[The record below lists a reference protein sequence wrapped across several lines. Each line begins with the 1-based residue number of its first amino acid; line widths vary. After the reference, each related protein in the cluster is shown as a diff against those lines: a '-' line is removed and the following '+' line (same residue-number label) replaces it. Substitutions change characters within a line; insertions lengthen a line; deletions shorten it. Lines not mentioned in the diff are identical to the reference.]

1 MEIRTNQNSHDR
13 QRDAVATAL
22 TAEAGLQ
29 LNSPSPGSVPFVGGA
44 ISGQHGNISTSATS
58 SASNSTSTSSGT
70 ALAVV
75 KSAVKKPSKDR
86 HTKVDGRGRR
96 IRMPA
101 MCAARVFQLTREL
114 GHKSDGETIEWLL
127 QQAEPAIIAS
137 TGTGTIPANFS
148 TLNASLRGGGGSTI
162 FAQPSKSSSSP
173 LSFHSTGMSLH
184 STGMSLYDD
193 NNGTNGS
200 SSSSAAVDPSRKLL
214 NAAAAAQNAAVF
226 GFHHQMYPPI
236 MSTERN
242 PTNVVK
248 PYRED
253 YFKESEP
260 SGSSQKA
267 GQFQDQELGPGTG
280 MGRVA
285 ANVVPQPM
293 WAVAPGTTNGGS
305 AFWMLPMSGSGG
317 REQMQQQPAHQMW
330 AFNPGNYP
338 VGTGRVVTAPMGSMM
353 LGGQQLGLGAAE
365 SNMAAAMR
373 GSRGDG
379 LAMTL
384 DQYQHQHHQQHQEP
398 NQTQTSEN
406 GGDDKK

>member
-1 MEIRTNQNSHDR
+1 MEIGTTQNPHDR
-13 QRDAVATAL
+13 QREAVA

-29 LNSPSPGSVPFVGGA
+29 LNSTENPSPGSVPFAGG
-44 ISGQHGNISTSATS
+44 ISGSATS
-58 SASNSTSTSSGT
+58 SGTSTTSSGS

-148 TLNASLRGGGGSTI
+148 TLNASLRGSGGGGCGSTI

-173 LSFHSTGMSLH
+173 LSFHSTGMSL
-184 STGMSLYDD
+184 YDD
-193 NNGTNGS
+193 SNGTNNGS
-200 SSSSAAVDPSRKLL
+200 SSSSSAVDPSRKML

-236 MSTERN
+236 MSTERSPAN
-242 PTNVVK
+242 LAK

-260 SGSSQKA
+260 SGSSQKP
-267 GQFQDQELGPGTG
+267 GQFQDQDLGSGPGPG
-280 MGRVA
+280 PGR
-285 ANVVPQPM
+285 VVPQPM
-293 WAVAPGTTNGGS
+293 WAMAPGTTNGGS

-317 REQMQQQPAHQMW
+317 REQMQQQPGHQMW

-338 VGTGRVVTAPMGSMM
+338 VGTGRVVTAPMGSIM
-353 LGGQQLGLGAAE
+353 LGGQQLGLGVAE

-373 GSRGDG
+373 GGRGDG

-384 DQYQHQHHQQHQEP
+384 DQHQHQHHQQHHEP
-398 NQTQTSEN
+398 SQSQASEN
-406 GGDDKK
+406 GGDGKK

>member
-1 MEIRTNQNSHDR
+1 MELRTNQNS
-13 QRDAVATAL
+13 A
-22 TAEAGLQ
+22 AESTLQ
-29 LNSPSPGSVPFVGGA
+29 LNSGDKPSPGSIPFVGA
-44 ISGQHGNISTSATS
+44 MSTTTS
-58 SASNSTSTSSGT
+58 SSTSNSTSTSSGT

-148 TLNASLRGGGGSTI
+148 TLNASLRGGGSTL
-162 FAQPSKSSSSP
+162 FSQSSKSASSP
-173 LSFHSTGMSLH
+173 LSFHSTGMSLYED
-184 STGMSLYDD
+184 S
-193 NNGTNGS
+193 NGTNGS
-200 SSSSAAVDPSRKLL
+200 SVDPSRKLL
-214 NAAAAAQNAAVF
+214 NSAAAAAAQQNAAAVF

-236 MSTERN
+236 MSTERA
-242 PTNVVK
+242 PTNLVK
-248 PYRED
+248 PPYRED
-253 YFKESEP
+253 YFKEPSSGAEP
-260 SGSSQKA
+260 SGSSQKQ
-267 GQFQDQELGPGTG
+267 GQFQDQELGPGRAT
-280 MGRVA
+280 

-338 VGTGRVVTAPMGSMM
+338 VGSGRVVTAPMGSMM
-353 LGGQQLGLGAAE
+353 LGGQQLGLGVAE
-365 SNMAAAMR
+365 SNMAATMR

-384 DQYQHQHHQQHQEP
+384 DQHQHQHQHQEP

>member
-1 MEIRTNQNSHDR
+1 MEIRTNQNSS
-13 QRDAVATAL
+13 V
-22 TAEAGLQ
+22 AEATLQ
-29 LNSPSPGSVPFVGGA
+29 LNSGDKPSPGSIPF
-44 ISGQHGNISTSATS
+44 ISGQHGSISTSATS
-58 SASNSTSTSSGT
+58 STSTSSGS

-75 KSAVKKPSKDR
+75 KSAVKKPTKDR

-148 TLNASLRGGGGSTI
+148 TLNASLRSGGGSTL
-162 FAQPSKSSSSP
+162 FSQSSKSSSSP
-173 LSFHSTGMSLH
+173 LSFHSTGMSL
-184 STGMSLYDD
+184 YED

-200 SSSSAAVDPSRKLL
+200 SVDPSRKLL
-214 NAAAAAQNAAVF
+214 NSAANAAVF

-242 PTNVVK
+242 PNTLVK

-253 YFKESEP
+253 YFKEPSSAAETSE
-260 SGSSQKA
+260 SSQKA
-267 GQFQDQELGPGTG
+267 GQFQDQEIGPGRGT
-280 MGRVA
+280 

-317 REQMQQQPAHQMW
+317 REQMQQQPGHQMW

-353 LGGQQLGLGAAE
+353 LGGQQLGLGVAE
-365 SNMAAAMR
+365 NNMAAAMR

-384 DQYQHQHHQQHQEP
+384 DQHQHQLQHQEP
-398 NQTQTSEN
+398 NQTQASEN

>member
-1 MEIRTNQNSHDR
+1 MDQNSHDR
-13 QRDAVATAL
+13 P

-29 LNSPSPGSVPFVGGA
+29 LNSTENPSPGRSVHFAGG
-44 ISGQHGNISTSATS
+44 ATS
-58 SASNSTSTSSGT
+58 SSTSTSSGT

-75 KSAVKKPSKDR
+75 KPAAKKPSKDR

-101 MCAARVFQLTREL
+101 LCAARVFQLTREL

-148 TLNASLRGGGGSTI
+148 TLNATLRGGGGSTI
-162 FAQPSKSSSSP
+162 FAQSSKSSP
-173 LSFHSTGMSLH
+173 FHSTGMSLYED
-184 STGMSLYDD
+184 S
-193 NNGTNGS
+193 NGTNGS
-200 SSSSAAVDPSRKLL
+200 SSSAAKLL
-214 NAAAAAQNAAVF
+214 NAATAAQNAAVF
-226 GFHHQMYPPI
+226 GFHHQGYQPI
-236 MSTERN
+236 MSAERN
-242 PTNVVK
+242 PPTLGK

-260 SGSSQKA
+260 SGSSQKP
-267 GQFQDQELGPGTG
+267 GQFQEQEMGPGPG
-280 MGRVA
+280 MGRGT

-317 REQMQQQPAHQMW
+317 REQMQQQPGHQMW
-330 AFNPGNYP
+330 AFNPGSYP

-353 LGGQQLGLGAAE
+353 LGGQQLGLGVAE
-365 SNMAAAMR
+365 GNMAAAMR
-373 GSRGDG
+373 GSRGGGGDG

-384 DQYQHQHHQQHQEP
+384 DQHQHQHHQQHQEP
-398 NQTQTSEN
+398 NQSQASEN

>member
-1 MEIRTNQNSHDR
+1 MEIRTNQNPHDR
-13 QRDAVATAL
+13 QRDAVT
-22 TAEAGLQ
+22 TAESGLQ
-29 LNSPSPGSVPFVGGA
+29 LNSAENPSPGGSVPFTA
-44 ISGQHGNISTSATS
+44 TTST
-58 SASNSTSTSSGT
+58 SNSTSTSSGT

-75 KSAVKKPSKDR
+75 KTAVKKPSKDR

-148 TLNASLRGGGGSTI
+148 TLNASLRGGGGGSTI

-173 LSFHSTGMSLH
+173 LSFHSTGMSL
-184 STGMSLYDD
+184 YDD
-193 NNGTNGS
+193 SNGGTNGS
-200 SSSSAAVDPSRKLL
+200 SSSDPSRKLI
-214 NAAAAAQNAAVF
+214 NAQNAAVY

-236 MSTERN
+236 MSTERS
-242 PTNVVK
+242 PTSLVK

-253 YFKESEP
+253 YFKEPEP
-260 SGSSQKA
+260 SGSNQKP
-267 GQFQDQELGPGTG
+267 GQFQDQELGPGPGSG
-280 MGRVA
+280 MGRGT

-293 WAVAPGTTNGGS
+293 WAMAPGTTNGGN

-317 REQMQQQPAHQMW
+317 REQMQQQPGHQMW

-338 VGTGRVVTAPMGSMM
+338 VGSGRVVTAPMGSMM
-353 LGGQQLGLGAAE
+353 LGGQQLGLGVAE
-365 SNMAAAMR
+365 SNIAAAAMR
-373 GSRGDG
+373 GGRGGDG

-384 DQYQHQHHQQHQEP
+384 DQHQHQQHQEP
-398 NQTQTSEN
+398 SQSQASEN
-406 GGDDKK
+406 GDDDKK

>member
-1 MEIRTNQNSHDR
+1 MDQNSHDR
-13 QRDAVATAL
+13 PAA
-22 TAEAGLQ
+22 AEAGLQ
-29 LNSPSPGSVPFVGGA
+29 LNSTENPSPGRSVPFA
-44 ISGQHGNISTSATS
+44 S
-58 SASNSTSTSSGT
+58 SSSTSTSSGT

-75 KSAVKKPSKDR
+75 KPAAVKKPSKDR

-101 MCAARVFQLTREL
+101 LCAARVFQLTREL

-148 TLNASLRGGGGSTI
+148 TLNATLRGGGGGSTI
-162 FAQPSKSSSSP
+162 FAQSSKSSP
-173 LSFHSTGMSLH
+173 FHSTGMSLYED
-184 STGMSLYDD
+184 S
-193 NNGTNGS
+193 NGANGS
-200 SSSSAAVDPSRKLL
+200 SSSAVVDPSRKLL
-214 NAAAAAQNAAVF
+214 NAQNAAVF
-226 GFHHQMYPPI
+226 GFHHQVYPPI
-236 MSTERN
+236 T
-242 PTNVVK
+242 PTLGK

-260 SGSSQKA
+260 SGSSQKP
-267 GQFQDQELGPGTG
+267 GQFQEQEMGPGTGTG
-280 MGRVA
+280 MGRGT

-293 WAVAPGTTNGGS
+293 WAVAPGSTNGGS

-317 REQMQQQPAHQMW
+317 REQMQQQPGHQMW
-330 AFNPGNYP
+330 AFNPGSYP

-353 LGGQQLGLGAAE
+353 LGGQQLGLGVAE

-373 GSRGDG
+373 GSRGGGDG

-384 DQYQHQHHQQHQEP
+384 DQHQHHHQHQEP
-398 NQTQTSEN
+398 TTQSQVSEN

>member
-1 MEIRTNQNSHDR
+1 MDQNSHDR
-13 QRDAVATAL
+13 PA
-22 TAEAGLQ
+22 AEAAALQ
-29 LNSPSPGSVPFVGGA
+29 LNSTENPSRAGG
-44 ISGQHGNISTSATS
+44 ATS
-58 SASNSTSTSSGT
+58 SSTSTSSGT

-75 KSAVKKPSKDR
+75 KPAAAVKKPSKDR

-101 MCAARVFQLTREL
+101 LCAARVFQLTREL

-148 TLNASLRGGGGSTI
+148 TLNATLRGGGSTL
-162 FAQPSKSSSSP
+162 FAQSSKSSP
-173 LSFHSTGMSLH
+173 FH

-193 NNGTNGS
+193 SNGGANGS
-200 SSSSAAVDPSRKLL
+200 SSAKLL
-214 NAAAAAQNAAVF
+214 NVATVAQNAAVF
-226 GFHHQMYPPI
+226 GFHHQGTYPPAAALG
-236 MSTERN
+236 
-242 PTNVVK
+242 K

-260 SGSSQKA
+260 SGSSQKP
-267 GQFQDQELGPGTG
+267 GQFQEQELGSGPG
-280 MGRVA
+280 MGRGA

-293 WAVAPGTTNGGS
+293 WAVAPGSTNGGS
-305 AFWMLPMSGSGG
+305 AFWMLPMSGPGG
-317 REQMQQQPAHQMW
+317 REQMQQQQPGHQMW
-330 AFNPGNYP
+330 AFNPGSYP

-353 LGGQQLGLGAAE
+353 LGGQQLGLGVAE
-365 SNMAAAMR
+365 SNMAAAAMR
-373 GSRGDG
+373 GSRGGGDG

-384 DQYQHQHHQQHQEP
+384 DQHQHQHHQQHQEP
-398 NQTQTSEN
+398 NQSQVSEN

>member
-1 MEIRTNQNSHDR
+1 MEIRTNQN
-13 QRDAVATAL
+13 T
-22 TAEAGLQ
+22 TAEATLQ
-29 LNSPSPGSVPFVGGA
+29 LNSVENPSPGQGGGGGA
-44 ISGQHGNISTSATS
+44 SST
-58 SASNSTSTSSGT
+58 SNSTSTSSGT

-127 QQAEPAIIAS
+127 QHAEPAIIAS

-173 LSFHSTGMSLH
+173 LSFHSTGMSL
-184 STGMSLYDD
+184 YDD

-200 SSSSAAVDPSRKLL
+200 SVDPSRKLL
-214 NAAAAAQNAAVF
+214 NSAAAQNAAVF

-236 MSTERN
+236 MSSERT
-242 PTNVVK
+242 PTNLTK
-248 PYRED
+248 TYRED
-253 YFKESEP
+253 YFKEPSSGAEP
-260 SGSSQKA
+260 SESSHKP
-267 GQFQDQELGPGTG
+267 GQFQDQELGPGSG
-280 MGRVA
+280 MGRGT

-317 REQMQQQPAHQMW
+317 REQMQQQPGHQMW

-338 VGTGRVVTAPMGSMM
+338 VGSGRVVTAPMGSMM
-353 LGGQQLGLGAAE
+353 LGGQQLGLGVAE
-365 SNMAAAMR
+365 SNIAAAMR
-373 GSRGDG
+373 GGSSRGDG

-384 DQYQHQHHQQHQEP
+384 DQHQHQHHQQHQEP
-398 NQTQTSEN
+398 NQSQDSEN

>member
-1 MEIRTNQNSHDR
+1 MSRVGILKNS
-13 QRDAVATAL
+13 
-22 TAEAGLQ
+22 TAEATLQ
-29 LNSPSPGSVPFVGGA
+29 LNSVENPSLGEGGAA
-44 ISGQHGNISTSATS
+44 ISGSST
-58 SASNSTSTSSGT
+58 SNSTSTSSGT

-162 FAQPSKSSSSP
+162 FAQPSKSSSSSSP
-173 LSFHSTGMSLH
+173 LSFH

-193 NNGTNGS
+193 NNGANGS
-200 SSSSAAVDPSRKLL
+200 SVDPSRKLL
-214 NAAAAAQNAAVF
+214 NSVAQNAAVF

-236 MSTERN
+236 MSSERT
-242 PTNVVK
+242 PTNLGK

-253 YFKESEP
+253 YFKEPSSGAEP
-260 SGSSQKA
+260 SETSQKP
-267 GQFQDQELGPGTG
+267 GQFQDQELGPGSG
-280 MGRVA
+280 LGRGT

-317 REQMQQQPAHQMW
+317 REQMQQQPGHQMW

-338 VGTGRVVTAPMGSMM
+338 VGSGRVVTAPMGSML
-353 LGGQQLGLGAAE
+353 LGGQQLGLGVAE
-365 SNMAAAMR
+365 SNIAAAMR
-373 GSRGDG
+373 GGGSRGDG

-384 DQYQHQHHQQHQEP
+384 DQHQHQHHQQHQEP
-398 NQTQTSEN
+398 NQTQHSEN
-406 GGDDKK
+406 GGGGDKK

>member
-1 MEIRTNQNSHDR
+1 MEIRTNQ
-13 QRDAVATAL
+13 T
-22 TAEAGLQ
+22 EGGIQ
-29 LNSPSPGSVPFVGGA
+29 LNSPSPGSVPFIGGGA
-44 ISGQHGNISTSATS
+44 STTS
-58 SASNSTSTSSGT
+58 SSTSTSSGT

-148 TLNASLRGGGGSTI
+148 TLNASLRGGGSTV
-162 FAQPSKSSSSP
+162 FSQTSKSSSSP
-173 LSFHSTGMSLH
+173 LSFHG
-184 STGMSLYDD
+184 TGMSLYDD
-193 NNGTNGS
+193 SNVANGSGS
-200 SSSSAAVDPSRKLL
+200 SSVAVDPSRKML
-214 NAAAAAQNAAVF
+214 NAANAAVF

-236 MSTERN
+236 MSTDRN
-242 PTNVVK
+242 VK

-260 SGSSQKA
+260 SGSSQKV
-267 GQFQDQELGPGTG
+267 GQFQDQELGPGRAG
-280 MGRVA
+280 
-285 ANVVPQPM
+285 NVVPQPM
-293 WAVAPGTTNGGS
+293 WAVAPGSTNGGS

-317 REQMQQQPAHQMW
+317 REQMQQQPGHQMW

-353 LGGQQLGLGAAE
+353 LGGQQLGLGVAE

-379 LAMTL
+379 LGMTL
-384 DQYQHQHHQQHQEP
+384 DQHQHQHHQQHQEP
-398 NQTQTSEN
+398 NQTSEN
-406 GGDDKK
+406 SGGDDKK

>member
-1 MEIRTNQNSHDR
+1 MELHTNQNSGVSDS
-13 QRDAVATAL
+13 T
-22 TAEAGLQ
+22 LQ
-29 LNSPSPGSVPFVGGA
+29 LNSGDKQHSIPFVGA
-44 ISGQHGNISTSATS
+44 MSTTTS
-58 SASNSTSTSSGT
+58 SSTSNSTSTSSGT

-75 KSAVKKPSKDR
+75 KPAAKKPSKDR

-148 TLNASLRGGGGSTI
+148 TLNASLRGGGSTL
-162 FAQPSKSSSSP
+162 FAQPSKSASSP
-173 LSFHSTGMSLH
+173 LSSFHT
-184 STGMSLYDD
+184 TGMSLYEDTS
-193 NNGTNGS
+193 NGTNGS
-200 SSSSAAVDPSRKLL
+200 SSSVDPSRKLL
-214 NAAAAAQNAAVF
+214 NSAAAAQNAAAVF

-236 MSTERN
+236 MSTERAPSN
-242 PTNVVK
+242 LVK
-248 PYRED
+248 SYRED
-253 YFKESEP
+253 YFKEPGAEP
-260 SGSSQKA
+260 SGSSQKQ
-267 GQFQDQELGPGTG
+267 GQFQDQELGQG
-280 MGRVA
+280 GRTA
-285 ANVVPQPM
+285 ATANVVPQPM

-317 REQMQQQPAHQMW
+317 REQMQQQQGHQMW

-338 VGTGRVVTAPMGSMM
+338 VGSGRVVTAPMGSMM
-353 LGGQQLGLGAAE
+353 LGGQQLGLGVAE

-373 GSRGDG
+373 GGSRGDG

-384 DQYQHQHHQQHQEP
+384 DQHQHQHQEP
-398 NQTQTSEN
+398 NQSQASEN

>member
-1 MEIRTNQNSHDR
+1 MDQNPHDR
-13 QRDAVATAL
+13 PA
-22 TAEAGLQ
+22 AEAGLQ
-29 LNSPSPGSVPFVGGA
+29 LNSTENPSPGGLVPFAG
-44 ISGQHGNISTSATS
+44 S
-58 SASNSTSTSSGT
+58 SSSSTSTSSGT

-75 KSAVKKPSKDR
+75 KPAVKKPSKDR

-101 MCAARVFQLTREL
+101 LCAARVFQLTREL

-148 TLNASLRGGGGSTI
+148 TLNATLRGGGSTI
-162 FAQPSKSSSSP
+162 FAQSSKSSP
-173 LSFHSTGMSLH
+173 FHSTAM
-184 STGMSLYDD
+184 TLYEDS
-193 NNGTNGS
+193 NGANG
-200 SSSSAAVDPSRKLL
+200 SSSSAAVDQSRKLL
-214 NAAAAAQNAAVF
+214 NAQNAAVF
-226 GFHHQMYPPI
+226 GFHHQGYPP
-236 MSTERN
+236 TLN
-242 PTNVVK
+242 PPTLGK

-260 SGSSQKA
+260 SGSSQKP
-267 GQFQDQELGPGTG
+267 GQFQEQELGPGTG
-280 MGRVA
+280 MGRGT

-317 REQMQQQPAHQMW
+317 REQMQQQPGHQMW
-330 AFNPGNYP
+330 AFNPGSYP

-353 LGGQQLGLGAAE
+353 LGGQQLGLGVAE
-365 SNMAAAMR
+365 SNMAAAAMR
-373 GSRGDG
+373 GSRGGGDG

-384 DQYQHQHHQQHQEP
+384 DQHQHHHQQQEP
-398 NQTQTSEN
+398 TQSQVSEN
-406 GGDDKK
+406 GGEDKK

>member
-1 MEIRTNQNSHDR
+1 MEIRKNQNS
-13 QRDAVATAL
+13 
-22 TAEAGLQ
+22 TAEATLQ
-29 LNSPSPGSVPFVGGA
+29 LNSVENPSPGGGGGGGA
-44 ISGQHGNISTSATS
+44 ISGSST
-58 SASNSTSTSSGT
+58 SNSTSTSSGT

-162 FAQPSKSSSSP
+162 FAQSSKSSSSP
-173 LSFHSTGMSLH
+173 LSFHSTGI
-184 STGMSLYDD
+184 SLYDD
-193 NNGTNGS
+193 NNGANGS
-200 SSSSAAVDPSRKLL
+200 SVDPSRKLL
-214 NAAAAAQNAAVF
+214 NSAAAAAQNAAVF

-236 MSTERN
+236 MSSERT
-242 PTNVVK
+242 PTNLGK

-253 YFKESEP
+253 YFKEPSSGAEP
-260 SGSSQKA
+260 SESSQKP
-267 GQFQDQELGPGTG
+267 GQFQDQELGPGSG
-280 MGRVA
+280 LGRGT

-293 WAVAPGTTNGGS
+293 WAVAPGTTNGGN
-305 AFWMLPMSGSGG
+305 AFWMLPMSG
-317 REQMQQQPAHQMW
+317 REQMQQQPGHQMW

-338 VGTGRVVTAPMGSMM
+338 VGSGRVVPAPMGSMM
-353 LGGQQLGLGAAE
+353 LGGQQLGLGVAE
-365 SNMAAAMR
+365 SNIAAAIR
-373 GSRGDG
+373 GGSRGDG

-384 DQYQHQHHQQHQEP
+384 DQHQHQHQHHQQHQEP
-398 NQTQTSEN
+398 NQTQDSEN